1 METYTLAKA
10 GRQTALNEDSVAVYI
25 GGHGGKGSRRRSMRM
40 KIIRMRGVQR
50 DFTLPIWAIEGL
62 HLHGRRACKYIIC
75 MRGEEKD
82 FTILNMAVV
91 MHMSCMWEVTFA

>member
-40 KIIRMRGVQR
+40 KIIRMRDVQR

-82 FTILNMAVV
+82 FTILNMAGVTHV
-91 MHMSCMWEVTFA
+91 SCICEVTFA